1 MTGHRPRSKR
11 RFVPVIAFAALLA
24 AVFLP
29 GRSGLVSV
37 IARWRRVRAHQ
48 RAIARHEQQLDSL
61 RRVRDWLADPVNANE
76 RARLLLG
83 RPDTLG
89 R

>member
-1 MTGHRPRSKR
+1 MTTRRPRKR
-11 RFVPVIAFAALLA
+11 RRLVPWVALAALLA

-29 GRSGLVSV
+29 GRSGLISV
-37 IARWRRVRAHQ
+37 LARWRRVRAHQ
-48 RAIARHEQQLDSL
+48 AAIARYERQLDSL
-61 RRVRDWLADPVNANE
+61 RKVRDWLADPVNANE

-83 RPDTLG
+83 QPDTTG